1 MSSKTS
7 TDRIEKLV
15 NLDAPRSRVWRALTD
30 VKQFNA
36 WFGSALTGTGG
47 PVLLVPVLLALRVA
61 PLKAVAVSQAA
72 QLPVVVS
79 GSVAYLQAGLTDL
92 RLGTLLGVGAAA
104 GTVVGALV
112 ATRLEP
118 RRLRRLVA
126 LACIAAGTFIMVR
139 TVG

>member
-1 MSSKTS
+1 M
-7 TDRIEKLV
+7 
-15 NLDAPRSRVWRALTD
+15 
-30 VKQFNA
+30 
-36 WFGSALTGTGG
+36 
-47 PVLLVPVLLALRVA
+47 
-61 PLKAVAVSQAA
+61 
-72 QLPVVVS
+72 VVS
-79 GSVAYLQAGLTDL
+79 GSVAYLQAGLTDV